1 MPPKIA
7 LIPTVRMQT
16 RATNKNSRPGLVDLS
31 PSKREPRAATAKKT
45 DTPTTVDPAIRAA
58 EEARALQRVV
68 ELEDRNHL
76 IDEAFEHRLHD
87 LAPSKLNSE

>member
-7 LIPTVRMQT
+7 LIPTARMQT
-16 RATNKNSRPGLVDLS
+16 RAANKNSRPGLVDLS
-31 PSKREPRAATAKKT
+31 PSKRERSMAKKT

-68 ELEDRNHL
+68 EMEDRNSL
-76 IDEAFEHRLHD
+76 ADEAFERRLHD
-87 LAPSKLNSE
+87 PAPSKLKSE